1 VTRPARH
8 AARPANI
15 PFTRRETLGD
25 EGPLPRRCYTRA
37 VIGVILAGGESR
49 RMGRDKAFLPFGGA
63 TLVERVASRLREAC
77 ADVLVVANDPEP
89 YQALGLRTVPDA
101 LPERRSLVGIYTGV
115 LHAGGPAFVCGCDM
129 PFLCPALIRRMADLA
144 RSADVVIPRVADYEP
159 LHAVYTPA
167 CLEPIK
173 RVLAAGGRNAD
184 LLGDVRTIVLD
195 ADELRRFDPDLQSL
209 VNLNTPEEYAAAAQR
224 DRGAGS

>member
-1 VTRPARH
+1 M
-8 AARPANI
+8 
-15 PFTRRETLGD
+15 
-25 EGPLPRRCYTRA
+25 GPRCYTRA

-63 TLVERVASRLREAC
+63 TLIEQVASRLRDVC
-77 ADVLVVANDPEP
+77 ADVLVVTNHPDP
-89 YQALGLRTVPDA
+89 YQALGLRAVPDA

-129 PFLCPALIRRMADLA
+129 PFLCPALIRHMGDLA
-144 RSADVVIPRVADYEP
+144 NSADVVMPRVKDYEP

-173 RVLAAGGRNAD
+173 RVLAAGGRNAGI
-184 LLGDVRTIVLD
+184 LTEVRARILEEP
-195 ADELRRFDPDLQSL
+195 ELRRFDPELRSL
-209 VNLNTPEEYAAAAQR
+209 VNVNTPEEYAALNP
-224 DRGAGS
+224 G